1 MWQWW
6 NCAASCVDP
15 GLDILRINLDETSV
29 CIFQGGGKGTVV
41 CRKRRLEANR
51 QLAQQVSSGR
61 KRMCLTHIAMVC
73 DRPDVQPVLP
83 QVVIGN
89 EATFKA
95 GDMGTLRDAC
105 PGNVHLLRQKSAW
118 NNIEVCR
125 QVIRLL
131 GAALRKRSHP
141 PLVRRWQAVLF
152 MDACRLHL
160 HRSVVAACLSEG
172 IWPIIVP
179 AKLTWL
185 LQPLDTHAFKAYKEH
200 LREAYQRARLLT
212 AGGDLSMEQ
221 FLAAL
226 CDTIRQV
233 LQGRRWAAAF
243 DQNGFGQMQARVSHT
258 VLQRLQ
264 APEPLTVPTALP
276 ALNELQVCFPKRA
289 KVPVGMFLRPYQQR
303 PVVVAPAPLVL
314 PRAKPLLPR
323 RPAVAARPGPV
334 TRSQSQAVAAALAKG
349 PPLPRPLSVAAALAK
364 GPPLP
369 RPPSVKRRSR

>member
-1 MWQWW
+1 
-6 NCAASCVDP
+6 
-15 GLDILRINLDETSV
+15 
-29 CIFQGGGKGTVV
+29 
-41 CRKRRLEANR
+41 
-51 QLAQQVSSGR
+51 
-61 KRMCLTHIAMVC
+61 MCLTHIAMVC

-95 GDMGTLRDAC
+95 GDLDTLRAAC

-118 NNIEVCR
+118 NNIEVCK
-125 QVIRLL
+125 QVIHLL

-141 PLVRRWQAVLF
+141 PLVRRWQAVLL

-160 HRSVVAACLSEG
+160 HRSVIAACLSEG

-185 LQPLDTHAFKAYKEH
+185 LQPLDTHAFKAYKEY
-200 LREAYQRARLLT
+200 LRAAYQRARLLT
-212 AGGDLSMEQ
+212 AAGDLTMAQ
-221 FLAAL
+221 FVAAL
-226 CDTIRQV
+226 CDTIRHV

-243 DQNGFGQMQARVSHT
+243 DHNGFGQMQALVSHT

-264 APEPLTVPTALP
+264 APEPLAVPVAMP
-276 ALNELQVCFPKRA
+276 ALRELQVCFPKRA
-289 KVPVGMFLRPYQQR
+289 AVPVGLLLRPYQQQ
-303 PVVVAPAPLVL
+303 PQAVVAAPPVL

-323 RPAVAARPGPV
+323 RPAVTARPGPV
-334 TRSQSQAVAAALAKG
+334 TRSQSRSMAATLAKG
-349 PPLPRPLSVAAALAK
+349 PPLPRPPSVAAALAK

-369 RPPSVKRRSR
+369 RPASVRRRCG